1 MSSDLKK
8 NYKKDE
14 FEQIVDPETNRLVP
28 IDSAVG
34 QQVVKNYL
42 TVMSGGSEED
52 LISTKKFYTDKS
64 GVGSSSSSKRP
75 STASKSKLASVSENS
90 KSGGSKS
97 ENKGE
102 FKGICPVSKKPIY
115 STDPRVKIDGK
126 YYHEAYAPK
135 K

>member
-14 FEQIVDPETNRLVP
+14 FDQIVDPETNRLVP

-52 LISTKKFYTDKS
+52 LISTKKFYGDKS
-64 GVGSSSSSKRP
+64 GGSSSKRP
-75 STASKSKLASVSENS
+75 STASKSKLASVSENKS
-90 KSGGSKS
+90 KSGGASKS

-102 FKGICPVSKKPIY
+102 FKGICPVSKKAIY

>member
-14 FEQIVDPETNRLVP
+14 FDQIVDPETNRLVP
-28 IDSAVG
+28 IDSAIG

-52 LISTKKFYTDKS
+52 LISTKKFYGDKS
-64 GVGSSSSSKRP
+64 GSSSTKKP
-75 STASKSKLASVSENS
+75 SAASKSKLSSVSENS
-90 KSGGSKS
+90 KSKSGGASKS
-97 ENKGE
+97 ESKGE
-102 FKGICPVSKKPIY
+102 FKGMCPVSKKPIY
-115 STDPRVKIDGK
+115 STDPRVKIGGV
-126 YYHEAYAPK
+126 YYHEAHAPK

>member
-1 MSSDLKK
+1 MSSDLKQ

-14 FEQIVDPETNRLVP
+14 FDQIVDPETNRLVP

-52 LISTKKFYTDKS
+52 LISTKKFYGDKIGS
-64 GVGSSSSSKRP
+64 GSSGSSSKRP
-75 STASKSKLASVSENS
+75 STSGKSKLSSVSENS
-90 KSGGSKS
+90 KSRSD
-97 ENKGE
+97 NKGE